1 MPESAPLTVS
11 DLAEVLKAQVG
22 SLGALEVAGEV
33 TGYKLYASSGHHYF
47 SIKDAEA
54 TVACVLYAHQ
64 ARRVGATLRDGMKV
78 VLRARA
84 DFYGRMGKL
93 SLIVEAARPEGQGDL
108 FRRFKELE
116 ARLKAEGLFDE
127 ARKRPLPEF
136 PRTVAFVTSAS
147 GAVWHD
153 FTEILR
159 TRGWTGAA
167 WLVPAKVQG
176 EGSPASVIRG
186 LARAARIPG
195 IDLVVVG
202 RGGGSMED
210 LWGFNDEALVRAV
223 AACPVPV
230 VSAVGHQT
238 DFTLCDFAADRRAET
253 PTAAAE
259 LIASGRTRLR
269 EQLRLLASR
278 LAGCSPAARVREL
291 HQDLDLLR
299 ERLGGAVA
307 DRLAGLRAELA
318 RLAADLQRRS
328 PATRLGVA
336 RERLTQLRKRL
347 AAAGFDSVLAR
358 GFALVR
364 DAEGKV
370 IDSRAGVTRG
380 RRLRLRFRDGEAEAT
395 GGGA

>member
-1 MPESAPLTVS
+1 MAESEPLSVS

-22 SLGALEVAGEV
+22 DLGTLEVVGEV
-33 TGYKLYASSGHHYF
+33 TGHKLYAASGHHYF
-47 SIKDAEA
+47 SIKDAGA
-54 TVACVLYAHQ
+54 TVACVLYAFQ
-64 ARRVGATLRDGMKV
+64 ARRIDVALEDGLRL

-93 SLIVEAARPEGQGDL
+93 SLIVESARPEGQGDL
-108 FRRFKELE
+108 FRKFKELE

-127 ARKRPLPEF
+127 SRRRPLPEF
-136 PRTVAFVTSAS
+136 PRTVAFVTSPS

-153 FTEILR
+153 FAEVLR

-176 EGSPASVIRG
+176 DGSPASVIRG

-195 IDLVVVG
+195 IDLIVVG

-230 VSAVGHQT
+230 ISAVGHQP

-269 EQLRLLASR
+269 EALRLLASR
-278 LAGCSPAARVREL
+278 LAGCSPGARLREL
-291 HQDLDLLR
+291 RQDLDLLR
-299 ERLGGAVA
+299 EQLGSAAA
-307 DRLAGLRAELA
+307 DRLAGLRAEVG
-318 RLAADLQRRS
+318 RLAAELQRRS
-328 PATRLGVA
+328 PGTRLGVA

-364 DAEGKV
+364 DADGRV
-370 IDSRAGVTRG
+370 IDSRSGVTRG
-380 RRLRLRFRDGEAEAT
+380 RRLRLRFRDGEAEAE
-395 GGGA
+395 GR

>member
-1 MPESAPLTVS
+1 MPESEPLSVS

-22 SLGALEVAGEV
+22 GLGTLEVVGEV
-33 TGYKLYASSGHHYF
+33 TGYKLYASSGHRYF
-47 SIKDAEA
+47 SIKDAGA
-54 TVACVLYAHQ
+54 TVACVLYAFQ
-64 ARRVGATLRDGMKV
+64 ARRVNVDLEDGLRV
-78 VLRARA
+78 VLRAKA
-84 DFYGRMGKL
+84 DFYGKMGKL
-93 SLIVEAARPEGQGDL
+93 SLIVESARPEGQGDL
-108 FRRFKELE
+108 FRKFKELE
-116 ARLKAEGLFDE
+116 TRLKAEGLFGE
-127 ARKRPLPEF
+127 ERKRPLPEF
-136 PRTVAFVTSAS
+136 PRTVAFVTSPS

-176 EGSPASVIRG
+176 EGSPASVMRG

-195 IDLVVVG
+195 IDLIVVG

-223 AACPVPV
+223 AASPVPV

-269 EQLRLLASR
+269 EQLRLLAAR
-278 LAGCSPAARVREL
+278 LAGGSPAARVREL

-299 ERLGGAVA
+299 ERLGGAA
-307 DRLAGLRAELA
+307 DGRLADLRSEVA
-318 RLAADLQRRS
+318 RLAADLQRLS

-347 AAAGFDSVLAR
+347 GAAGFDSVLAR

-370 IDSRAGVTRG
+370 IDSRAGVTPG
-380 RRLRLRFRDGEAEAT
+380 RRLRLRFRDGEAEAD
-395 GGGA
+395 GR

>member
-1 MPESAPLTVS
+1 MAETAPLTVS
-11 DLAEVLKAQVG
+11 DLAEVLKAQVAD
-22 SLGALEVAGEV
+22 LGALEVVGEV
-33 TGYKLYASSGHHYF
+33 TGYKLYAASGHHYF
-47 SIKDAEA
+47 SIKDAGA
-54 TVACVLYAHQ
+54 TVACVLYAFQ
-64 ARRVGATLRDGMKV
+64 ARRMNVALEDGMRLV
-78 VLRARA
+78 VRARA
-84 DFYGRMGKL
+84 DFYGKMGKL

-108 FRRFKELE
+108 FRRYKELE
-116 ARLKAEGLFDE
+116 ARLKAEGLFE
-127 ARKRPLPEF
+127 EGRKRPLPDF
-136 PRTVAFVTSAS
+136 PRTVAFVTSPS

-153 FTEILR
+153 FIEVLR
-159 TRGWTGAA
+159 TRGWAGSA

-186 LARAARIPG
+186 LRRAARIPG

-210 LWGFNDEALVRAV
+210 LWGFNDESLVREV
-223 AACPVPV
+223 AACPVPII
-230 VSAVGHQT
+230 SAVGHQT

-269 EQLRLLASR
+269 ESLRLLASR
-278 LAGCSPAARVREL
+278 LAGCSPRSRLREL

-299 ERLGGAVA
+299 ERLGSAAA

-328 PATRLGVA
+328 PGTRLGVA
-336 RERLTQLRKRL
+336 RERLGQLRKRL

-364 DAEGKV
+364 DAEGRV
-370 IDSRAGVTRG
+370 IDSRAGVTPG
-380 RRLRLRFRDGEAEAT
+380 RRLRLRFRDGEAEAE
-395 GGGA
+395 GR